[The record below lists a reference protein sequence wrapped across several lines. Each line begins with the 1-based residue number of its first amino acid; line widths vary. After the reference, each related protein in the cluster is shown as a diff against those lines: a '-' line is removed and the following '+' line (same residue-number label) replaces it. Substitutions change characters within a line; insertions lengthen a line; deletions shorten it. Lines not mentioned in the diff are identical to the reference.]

1 MAITRTCDYCEK
13 PESEVGFVQSYTAM
27 PSRKLDGAAFAP
39 QGTRLVDLCASCAEI
54 ITRPSK
60 TPAPAP
66 VKPEPAIC
74 GVKVGHGHCFLAA
87 DHLGAHRTPM
97 GAIAQPVVV
106 IDGNGHRKI
115 NRIRNRPGRCAAY
128 HPKSKSRC
136 FWDAVPAHET
146 HEAANGQRWPD
157 SEARMLKVKVE
168 A

>member
-27 PSRKLDGAAFAP
+27 PSRKLDGASFAP
-39 QGTRLVDLCASCAEI
+39 QGPRLIDLCALCADI
-54 ITRPSK
+54 LTRPSK
-60 TPAPAP
+60 TTAPTQP
-66 VKPEPAIC
+66 KPQPEPAVC
-74 GVKVGHGHCFLAA
+74 GVKVGRGNCFLAA
-87 DHLGAHRTPM
+87 DHLGSHRTPM

-136 FWDAVPAHET
+136 FWDALPPHDV

-157 SEARMLKVKVE
+157 SEARRKVE